1 MKRKMNNNMKRN
13 LFLMMLALT
22 ATTAVRASEVNDSIV
37 IDNPAQVT
45 VVKTDSLQKV
55 AIVGKQGDTNF
66 RYSSEV
72 PIDKRKMAKKCK
84 DDKDK
89 TSRGELDFGVG
100 VNIPTNVG
108 NHPGF
113 AVMKSKD
120 IFFGFRYCYTPKGKL
135 QTYSVGLWFDWRDY
149 CTPKYNRIYKNN
161 DGIVS
166 FEPYPNNVSDTRSL
180 IRVFS
185 LQVPLLFTQQ
195 FGHNSKVKLT
205 LGPVLSVNVRGR
217 INNEWTVDDVDYE
230 SSTRGIG
237 QRPFTVEFFGAL
249 QYKDCGIYC
258 KYSPMSVLK
267 SKSANGMENPQF
279 HSLSLGFFF

>member
-1 MKRKMNNNMKRN
+1 MKRN
-13 LFLMMLALT
+13 IFLMMALV
-22 ATTAVRASEVNDSIV
+22 ATTAVQAREMNDSIV
-37 IDNPAQVT
+37 ISKPETVT
-45 VVKTDSLQKV
+45 VVRNDTLQRV
-55 AIVGKQGDTNF
+55 DIVGKKGEDNF
-66 RYSSEV
+66 RYTSEV
-72 PIDKRKMAKKCK
+72 PIDKRKWAKMKDK
-84 DDKDK
+84 DDEDK
-89 TSRGELDFGVG
+89 TSRMDLDLGIG

-149 CTPKYNRIYKNN
+149 CTPKYNSMSKNT
-161 DGIVS
+161 DGIVT
-166 FEPYPNNVSDTRSL
+166 FAPYSENVSDTRSL

-185 LQVPLLFTQQ
+185 LQVPFLFTQQ
-195 FGHNSKVKLT
+195 FGQKSKVKLT

-217 INNEWTVDDVDYE
+217 INNEWSRDDVNYE
-230 SSTRGIG
+230 TSTKSIG
-237 QRPFTVEFFGAL
+237 QRAFTVEFFGAL
-249 QYKDCGIYC
+249 QYKDFGIYG

-279 HSLSLGFFF
+279 HSLSVGLFF

>member
-1 MKRKMNNNMKRN
+1 MNNNMKRN
-13 LFLMMLALT
+13 LFLMMMALI
-22 ATTAVRASEVNDSIV
+22 AATAVQAREMNDSIV
-37 IDNPAQVT
+37 ISNPETVT
-45 VVKTDSLQKV
+45 VVRNDSLQRV
-55 AIVGKQGDTNF
+55 AIVGKQGDDNF
-66 RYSSEV
+66 RYTSEV

-84 DDKDK
+84 DDEDK
-89 TSRGELDFGVG
+89 TSRVDLDFGVG

-135 QTYSVGLWFDWRDY
+135 QTYSAGLWFDWRDY
-149 CTPKYNRIYKNN
+149 CTPKYNAMAKNA
-161 DGIVS
+161 DGLVV
-166 FEPYPNNVSDTRSL
+166 FAPYPVNVSDTRSL